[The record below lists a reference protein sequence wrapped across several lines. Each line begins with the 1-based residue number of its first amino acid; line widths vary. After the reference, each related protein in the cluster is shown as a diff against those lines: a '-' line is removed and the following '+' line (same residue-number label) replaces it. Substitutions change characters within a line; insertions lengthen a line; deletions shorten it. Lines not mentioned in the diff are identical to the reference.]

1 VVHGL
6 EVEYY
11 LDIDFVYLDID
22 DPRTNEFKSL
32 LGYAYQPHLFLLDGQ
47 GNIIQ
52 QWIGPVSE
60 SELRTAFDGLG

>member
-1 VVHGL
+1 MVHGL

-11 LDIDFVYLDID
+11 LDIDFAYLDID

-32 LGYAYQPHLFLLDGQ
+32 LGYTYQPHLFLLDGQ